1 MQEILNYVPANPSC
15 FDIRD
20 QVNSV
25 EAICIEY
32 DMTPKLQIPVE
43 VDTLLNNIHLIGTSF
58 PLLEVDEIGQE
69 DSTCLH
75 LEDEYDFVFKTVEEL
90 SAHNVD
96 LELCCKDLLVSEEIN
111 LLEHIFDSHSSKLL
125 LDFEF
130 TSLIV
135 AHDFDLLQVIEAPC
149 IEKSTGLVN
158 TCLIPFVQTLLF
170 EEFNILDSDSF
181 DIFEALDTSQ
191 IYEDSELCN
200 MFHGDMLLRNFDEL
214 IVSSELA
221 IIDGTFTSLSVP
233 DLSNYERIWSLHVL
247 ADKIFTELEPV
258 SLSTSDEIYLD
269 WHLLGRDEYKD
280 NVNAAIEKVFDDIED
295 YTMCFNLES
304 DDESM
309 LVLDFLLSNGTS
321 DRLDTSEKKLTIPCG
336 VSFTAKRQNDEVASV
351 KLQDEDC
358 QIIENTGNITDAGFD
373 RSAFGNLSD
382 LHKPDSSFQSM
393 CQVNELDFFL
403 NPKKASGDMRTGH
416 KFKPLDAK
424 SMFPSVPHMQATVP
438 SSSSQIEEIDVQM
451 HRVILPANMNI
462 LVDKLRRNYME
473 ILREAVQLSN
483 TELSTSF
490 NEMNLLELSEEKILD
505 LMHRTSERKSLSGH
519 VVGNV
524 LDFVALCAIKRITWC
539 LCFCGIHCLHLFL
552 CKLLQSLDSLKPRLS
567 FLYSLI
573 DDAYRVVEKE
583 VIKSHPSLATLK
595 TILLKNDN
603 RQGRVLIVAQQ
614 VLSESLKRLLNSM
627 NLSFAEVDLSTPDV
641 QPDLEY
647 DFIVASTRDQIQTCL
662 LVPHE

>member
-1 MQEILNYVPANPSC
+1 MQEILNYVPVNPSC

-32 DMTPKLQIPVE
+32 DMTPKLQIPDG
-43 VDTLLNNIHLIGTSF
+43 VDTLPNNIHLIGTSF

-75 LEDEYDFVFKTVEEL
+75 LEDEYDFFCETVEEL

-111 LLEHIFDSHSSKLL
+111 LLEHIFDSHSSKLP
-125 LDFEF
+125 LDFEY

-135 AHDFDLLQVIEAPC
+135 ALDFDLLQVIEAPC

-158 TCLIPFVQTLLF
+158 ACHIPFVQTLLF

-191 IYEDSELCN
+191 INEDSELCN
-200 MFHGDMLLRNFDEL
+200 MFHGDMLLPNFDEL
-214 IVSSELA
+214 IVGRELA

-233 DLSNYERIWSLHVL
+233 DLSNYERIWSLHVF
-247 ADKIFTELEPV
+247 ADKILTGLEPV

-269 WHLLGRDEYKD
+269 WHLLGRDEYND
-280 NVNAAIEKVFDDIED
+280 DVNAAIEKVFDDIEN

-304 DDESM
+304 YDESM
-309 LVLDFLLSNGTS
+309 LVLDFLLLDGTS

-336 VSFTAKRQNDEVASV
+336 VSFTAKRQNDKVASV
-351 KLQDEDC
+351 MLQDEDC
-358 QIIENTGNITDAGFD
+358 QIIENMGNITDGGFD
-373 RSAFGNLSD
+373 RSTFGNLSD
-382 LHKPDSSFQSM
+382 EDCQIIKNNGICDADLRKPDSSFQSM

-424 SMFPSVPHMQATVP
+424 SMFARVPHTQTTVP
-438 SSSSQIEEIDVQM
+438 SSSSQMQEIDVQL

-462 LVDKLRRNYME
+462 LVDNLRKNYME

-483 TELSTSF
+483 TELSTISF
-490 NEMNLLELSEEKILD
+490 NEMNLLKLSEEKILD
-505 LMHRTSERKSLSGH
+505 LMRGTSERKSSSGH
-519 VVGNV
+519 VVGNG
-524 LDFVALCAIKRITWC
+524 LDFVALCAIKRMTWC

-573 DDAYRVVEKE
+573 DDAYRVVEEE

-603 RQGRVLIVAQQ
+603 RQGSV
-614 VLSESLKRLLNSM
+614 
-627 NLSFAEVDLSTPDV
+627 
-641 QPDLEY
+641 
-647 DFIVASTRDQIQTCL
+647 
-662 LVPHE
+662 